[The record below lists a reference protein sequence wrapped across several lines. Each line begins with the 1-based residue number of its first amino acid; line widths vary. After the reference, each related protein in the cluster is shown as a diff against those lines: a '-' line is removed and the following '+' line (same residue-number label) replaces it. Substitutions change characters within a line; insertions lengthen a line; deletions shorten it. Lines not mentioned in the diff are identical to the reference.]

1 MRVQIASQQFLILSL
16 PLTHFQ
22 CVEQDLG
29 EEVYEMDVTHK
40 LLIIVWVLYK
50 LDQRF
55 HEAVDHILIILIQ
68 EF

>member
-1 MRVQIASQQFLILSL
+1 MRVKVASQQLLILCL

-29 EEVYEMDVTHK
+29 EEVYEVDVSHK
-40 LLIIVWVLYK
+40 LLIVVWVLYK
-50 LDQRF
+50 FDQRF

>member
-1 MRVQIASQQFLILSL
+1 MRVQIASQLFLILSL

-50 LDQRF
+50 FDQRF

-68 EF
+68 EL